1 MAERRGKHQSIHTAL
16 IDDPHFQLLAPNA
29 KLCFFTLKLM
39 LGATGIDVVRAYS
52 IVMAE
57 VTGLS
62 KAQVDVALA
71 ELIDAGFIE
80 IEASVIWIPNGLKY
94 NPALSLDNERHQTSV
109 TRHLEGLPPLEI
121 VGRFTAK
128 YGFAEVSDR
137 LSHRLSDRAT
147 VAYSNQEVRS
157 KKKEEEE
164 RIPFSKE
171 NDSELSDRKVMKVIR
186 EVAHLDE
193 DRQAQSRS
201 FTVMRQW
208 LKAGISHQEIID
220 VVNSTREMVDAGEV
234 KWIQPGEAFGLPAC
248 RAASG
253 VDGSSQPLY
262 TAALDRQQS
271 DKPPP
276 RGNGLERVEVEVN

>member
-94 NPALSLDNERHQTSV
+94 NPALSIDN
-109 TRHLEGLPPLEI
+109 
-121 VGRFTAK
+121 
-128 YGFAEVSDR
+128 
-137 LSHRLSDRAT
+137 
-147 VAYSNQEVRS
+147 
-157 KKKEEEE
+157 
-164 RIPFSKE
+164 
-171 NDSELSDRKVMKVIR
+171 
-186 EVAHLDE
+186 
-193 DRQAQSRS
+193 
-201 FTVMRQW
+201 
-208 LKAGISHQEIID
+208 
-220 VVNSTREMVDAGEV
+220 
-234 KWIQPGEAFGLPAC
+234 
-248 RAASG
+248 
-253 VDGSSQPLY
+253 
-262 TAALDRQQS
+262 
-271 DKPPP
+271 
-276 RGNGLERVEVEVN
+276 